1 MYQGDNV
8 NKRRD
13 PLESKREESARRNF
27 KEVLADMLVLL
38 RRSTQVETA
47 ILYWVNNS
55 RKIFVQENHAT
66 ICDNIMLQDRVDFS
80 ELYLQDFT
88 DLKEPV
94 QLKVGRDVMKDELT
108 HYFQNVPVRWVT
120 LVPFV
125 NNGETVALTVLES
138 SEEPNDETYLSSIEP
153 FQSAL
158 ANLLQTYL
166 ELSGLSDNQQQW
178 VEYEE
183 QLERFDE
190 RMETIP
196 LLLHAISELQSYL
209 EQGNVSLVTRG
220 MSSWNVVLN
229 ARFGFNVPPVG
240 LQVEEQTIAWQALQE
255 GTPQFVIHFNSSPKR
270 ISPREPE
277 SRGATLAVP
286 ALIEGRRHAV
296 FVITDENPLIFSES
310 KRHKL
315 VNLIR
320 IVSLKLAT
328 ESNAASVA
336 QDLLA
341 GKHGAYHAQLLE
353 ATLQQ
358 ELNRSSTSNAPQAKA
373 GMITLKDV
381 PGLRARLRLEELDE
395 LQRMLVEKL
404 NPQQYGYHG
413 YLAWYS
419 DYVYSFII
427 QSDADQP
434 VEGWQKA
441 INKEFQKPVDI
452 GEQQVQPGFHVGW
465 VPVNSDFD
473 DPNAVMKASRQELSL
488 AMKGKKETANQ
499 Q

>member
-1 MYQGDNV
+1 MYQGENV

-27 KEVLADMLVLL
+27 KDVLADMLVLL
-38 RRSTQVETA
+38 RRATEVETA
-47 ILYWVNNS
+47 ILYWVNNT

-66 ICDNIMLQDRVDFS
+66 ICDNIMLQDRVSFS
-80 ELYLQDFT
+80 DLYLQDFT

-108 HYFQNVPVRWVT
+108 HYFENVPVSWVT

-125 NNGETVALTVLES
+125 NNGETVALTILES
-138 SEEPNDETYLSSIEP
+138 SQEPDEDRYLPAIDA
-153 FQSAL
+153 FQEAL
-158 ANLLQTYL
+158 GNLLQTYL

-190 RMETIP
+190 RLETIP
-196 LLLHAISELQSYL
+196 LLLQSISELQSYL
-209 EQGNVSLVTRG
+209 EQGNVSLITRG
-220 MSSWNVVLN
+220 MGNWNVVLN

-270 ISPREPE
+270 ISRREPE

-286 ALIEGRRHAV
+286 VLVEGRRHAV
-296 FVITDENPLIFSES
+296 FVITDENPLIFSEA

-320 IVSLKLAT
+320 VASLKLAAQ
-328 ESNAASVA
+328 SKDLSVSR
-336 QDLLA
+336 DLLA
-341 GKHGAYHAQLLE
+341 GKHGAYNTELLE

-358 ELNRSSTSNAPQAKA
+358 ELNRTSASDVPQAKA
-373 GMITLKDV
+373 GMITLQDV
-381 PGLRARLRLEELDE
+381 PGLRARLRLEHLDE
-395 LQRMLVEKL
+395 LQQLLVERL
-404 NPQQYGYHG
+404 NPQHYGYHG
-413 YLAWYS
+413 YLAWHS
-419 DYVYSFII
+419 DYVFCFII
-427 QSDADQP
+427 QTDAKDP
-434 VEGWQKA
+434 VEAWQEA
-441 INKEFQKPVDI
+441 INKEFEKPLEI
-452 GEQQVQPGFHVGW
+452 GDQQIQLGFYLGW
-465 VPVNSDFD
+465 VDVNETYD
-473 DPNAVMKASRQELSL
+473 DPNAVLRASRQELSRN
-488 AMKGKKETANQ
+488 MKEADKTTVK
-499 Q
+499 